1 MSISGVVGGR
11 EGGGGKDGV
20 VVVGGTGV
28 GRWIGL
34 HRRCSGPQLAFIS
47 HCFAFFPRAWRI
59 CPASNCSFV
68 IHIIGRGRSSLFC
81 SYVSEVCEVHVIVV
95 GLTAPSTSTSLLLGR
110 GLHEQLHLS
119 HHTTSN
125 LSTMASDSC
134 ATCAQSYGAPSEK
147 PLFPGRTLP
156 CCSRTI
162 CARCLNQNKRYETYC
177 PYCQITTAP
186 SSLPQGLRDPPAYS
200 SLEPNVAPPE
210 HTSDDETLPA
220 YQAGNYAGSAN
231 EKGGAAPAEDVL
243 HFVAPDD
250 SMRSL
255 ALAYSVPI
263 AALRKTN
270 NIYSDHLVQARKTIL
285 IPGEHYK
292 GGVSLSPR
300 PLESEEEEIK
310 KNKVRRWMMACKVA
324 E

>member
-1 MSISGVVGGR
+1 MC
-11 EGGGGKDGV
+11 KQ
-20 VVVGGTGV
+20 
-28 GRWIGL
+28 GL
-34 HRRCSGPQLAFIS
+34 RGSCNSSR
-47 HCFAFFPRAWRI
+47 
-59 CPASNCSFV
+59 SNRT
-68 IHIIGRGRSSLFC
+68 IHIDAFG
-81 SYVSEVCEVHVIVV
+81 
-95 GLTAPSTSTSLLLGR
+95 TSKS
-110 GLHEQLHLS
+110 LHEQLHPKPS
-119 HHTTSN
+119 HRRR
-125 LSTMASDSC
+125 LPIMASDSC
-134 ATCAQSYGAPSEK
+134 ATCAQSYHTPSEK

-162 CARCLNQNKRYETYC
+162 CARCLNQNKRYESYC

-186 SSLPQGLRDPPAYS
+186 SSLPQGLRDPPPYS
-200 SLEPNVAPPE
+200 SLESNVAPPE
-210 HTSDDETLPA
+210 NTSDDDTLPA
-220 YQAGNYAGSAN
+220 YQAGSYAGSAN

-243 HFVAPDD
+243 HFVAPED

-255 ALAYSVPI
+255 ALAYDVPI
-263 AALRKTN
+263 DVLRKTN
-270 NIYSDHLVQARKTIL
+270 NVFSDHLIQARKTVL